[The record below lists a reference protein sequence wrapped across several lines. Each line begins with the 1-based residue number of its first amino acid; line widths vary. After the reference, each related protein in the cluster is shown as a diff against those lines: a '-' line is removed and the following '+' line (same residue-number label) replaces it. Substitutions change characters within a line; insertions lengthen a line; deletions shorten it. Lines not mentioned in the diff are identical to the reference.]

1 MINEQAD
8 AISKPELPERRTGMD
23 VVNIRLKNI
32 EDSLMEIKE
41 YIKPLSVID
50 NRVSVLEHKIDAFEN
65 SPSHLSIMGEH
76 TAVMS
81 NLKERIELNERAIE
95 TTNKRIE
102 SSEKGIYT
110 TIDEM
115 KEKGFSRTWA
125 ILMSLFT
132 MLIGSGIGYLFSQLS
147 K

>member
-32 EDSLMEIKE
+32 EDSLIEIKE

-81 NLKERIELNERAIE
+81 NLKERIELNEKAIE
-95 TTNKRIE
+95 TTNRRLDCA
-102 SSEKGIYT
+102 EKGIYT

-132 MLIGSGIGYLFSQLS
+132 MLVGGFIGYLFSTV